1 MTVAKSRRLEHGDA
15 TMPAPTSNKERKRQ
29 EEKPQ
34 NLILQACLNSSPRV
48 GQKGYDTP
56 SGSSA
61 DKVSQA
67 LRKQRSSESD
77 TESPEFLRRRRTLGA
92 VSRGPSILAEIR
104 SQKEREKEREVEKGE
119 KEEEGKER
127 SAARKLFTDAEKLKS
142 ELKEVKLSEKE
153 SPRALV
159 SNSGAGQ
166 PTSASNRTGRIKSV
180 DKPIK
185 MLEIASEPEA
195 SAGSSPPPSTAP
207 RTERP
212 HRAKSVEKPV
222 KTLGI
227 ASEQRQGIS
236 TESKPP
242 AWVAIAQVYL
252 MLQVQHYVL
261 YIPATLHMHSVH
273 HTTIPLCIC
282 TLYTTPHMLCIL
294 LYIYYV
300 HIACI
305 PLYIMYTTLHPTT
318 GQAQEG
324 QCSVHWLGVQHSAT
338 HREGQEG
345 QRSVRWSGIPDDQH
359 SATHREGGNVSAV
372 P

>member
-1 MTVAKSRRLEHGDA
+1 MTVAKSRSLEHGDA

-34 NLILQACLNSSPRV
+34 NLILQACLNSTPRE

-92 VSRGPSILAEIR
+92 ASRGSSILAEIR

-127 SAARKLFTDAEKLKS
+127 SAARKLFADAETLKS
-142 ELKEVKLSEKE
+142 ELEEVKLSEKE
-153 SPRALV
+153 SSRALV
-159 SNSGAGQ
+159 SNSGAGR
-166 PTSASNRTGRIKSV
+166 PTSTSNRTGRIKSV

-185 MLEIASEPEA
+185 TLEIASEPEA

-252 MLQVQHYVL
+252 MLHVEHYVL
-261 YIPATLHMHSVH
+261 CIPATLHMHSVH
-273 HTTIPLCIC
+273 HSAYAMYITLHILCA
-282 TLYTTPHMLCIL
+282 YS
-294 LYIYYV
+294 
-300 HIACI
+300 
-305 PLYIMYTTLHPTT
+305 MYTTLHILCIPLCIYYVYHSAYVLSMYPTT

-324 QCSVHWLGVQHSAT
+324 QCSVHWPGV
-338 HREGQEG
+338 
-345 QRSVRWSGIPDDQH
+345 
-359 SATHREGGNVSAV
+359 
-372 P
+372 